1 MGFLRRAPHWRAEAP
16 APLHKEPFLVPQQR
30 WELVEPVEDLL
41 VVVDGVA
48 SEAKHAGGEE
58 RDDGD
63 HGMHARHQEAFVP
76 GQAVD
81 GLVGAAQVLPVALAV
96 RLGVG
101 GGLAAHAALAGG
113 LAVGQEAAGREA
125 LAHARLGTRRG
136 HASLWPLAI
145 EDAPLFVARGA
156 VVQAVALQEL
166 EVLLQPL
173 QGRPVVQAGQ
183 RGRRLFS

>member
-1 MGFLRRAPHWRAEAP
+1 M
-16 APLHKEPFLVPQQR
+16 
-30 WELVEPVEDLL
+30 

-63 HGMHARHQEAFVP
+63 HGMRARHQEAFVP

-81 GLVGAAQVLPVALAV
+81 GFVGGAQVLPVALAV

-136 HASLWPLAI
+136 HAFLWPLAL

-156 VVQAVALQEL
+156 VVQAVA
-166 EVLLQPL
+166 P
-173 QGRPVVQAGQ
+173 
-183 RGRRLFS
+183 